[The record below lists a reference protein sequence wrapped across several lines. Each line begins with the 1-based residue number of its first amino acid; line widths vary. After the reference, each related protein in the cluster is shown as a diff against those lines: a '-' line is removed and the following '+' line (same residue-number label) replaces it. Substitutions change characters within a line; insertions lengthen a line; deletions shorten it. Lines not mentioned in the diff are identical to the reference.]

1 MPCEKSWEV
10 AGDEGIAY
18 YMDLMSFVLFPE
30 LTLQEKKV
38 EYEYQ
43 VKSLEAEIRLL
54 EDELKRRDQ
63 PLNYITDEQLE
74 QAM

>member
-1 MPCEKSWEV
+1 VDC
-10 AGDEGIAY
+10 Y
-18 YMDLMSFVLFPE
+18 FPE
-30 LTLQEKKV
+30 LTLKEKQC

-63 PLNYITDEQLE
+63 PLTDITDKHLE
-74 QAM
+74 QAV

>member
-1 MPCEKSWEV
+1 MCLDYHS
-10 AGDEGIAY
+10 Y
-18 YMDLMSFVLFPE
+18 FPE
-30 LTLQEKKV
+30 LTLEEKRY

-63 PLNYITDEQLE
+63 PLTDITDKHLE
-74 QAM
+74 QAL

>member
-1 MPCEKSWEV
+1 M
-10 AGDEGIAY
+10 Y
-18 YMDLMSFVLFPE
+18 MYMDYHLPE
-30 LTLQEKKV
+30 LTVEEKRY

-43 VKSLEAEIRLL
+43 VKNLEAEIRLL

-63 PLNYITDEQLE
+63 PLTDITDKHLQ

>member
-1 MPCEKSWEV
+1 MINPQLNF
-10 AGDEGIAY
+10 
-18 YMDLMSFVLFPE
+18 MMFPE
-30 LTLQEKKV
+30 LTLEEKCY

-43 VKSLEAEIRLL
+43 IKNLEAEVGLL

-63 PLNYITDEQLE
+63 PLTDITDQQLE

>member
-1 MPCEKSWEV
+1 MCL
-10 AGDEGIAY
+10 DNHY
-18 YMDLMSFVLFPE
+18 CFPE
-30 LTLQEKKV
+30 LTLEEKRY

-63 PLNYITDEQLE
+63 PLTDVTDKHLE
-74 QAM
+74 QAL